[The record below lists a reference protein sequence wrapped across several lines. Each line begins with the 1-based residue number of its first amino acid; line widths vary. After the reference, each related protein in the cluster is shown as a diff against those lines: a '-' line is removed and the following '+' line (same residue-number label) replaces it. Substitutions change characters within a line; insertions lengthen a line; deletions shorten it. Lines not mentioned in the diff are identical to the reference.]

1 MFLIP
6 PRHNLHTKIA
16 IAAAKAGKAIFLEKP
31 MALNE
36 NELSELAKELEIA
49 SVPFMVGFNRRFSPF
64 VARIKKI
71 IDSRIN
77 PLIINYRL
85 NAGYIPK
92 ENWIQTDEGGGR
104 NIGEACHIYD
114 LFNYLTGSEVL
125 AIDAMGINPKT
136 EQYL

>member
-16 IAAAKAGKAIFLEKP
+16 IEAARAGKAIFLEKP

-36 NELSELAKELEIA
+36 KELSELVKELEIA
-49 SVPFMVGFNRRFSPF
+49 NVPFMVGFNRRFSPF
-64 VARIKKI
+64 TSRIKKI

-77 PLIINYRL
+77 PLIINYRI
-85 NAGYIPK
+85 NAGYIQK
-92 ENWIQTDEGGGR
+92 ESWIQTDEGGGR

-114 LFNYLTGSEVL
+114 LFNYLAGSEVH
-125 AIDAMGINPKT
+125 AINAMAISPKT
-136 EQYL
+136 EQY